1 MPVASR
7 MLAPADGLTIRQPT
21 DGSLEKGNIRNP
33 PRFQPMDIALGGLQG
48 AGSEGLA
55 HGAYSQ
61 KPPGE
66 TQRKMPNIKGSR
78 D

>member
-1 MPVASR
+1 MAITNR

-21 DGSLEKGNIRNP
+21 DANLVKGNIHNP
-33 PRFQPMDIALGGLQG
+33 PRYENLGIGGLND
-48 AGSEGLA
+48 ARAEGLE
-55 HGAYSQ
+55 HGMYNA

-66 TQRKMPNIKGSR
+66 TQRKMPNIKGSH

>member
-1 MPVASR
+1 MSDVNR

-21 DGSLEKGNIRNP
+21 DGGLVKGNIHNP
-33 PRFQPMDIALGGLQG
+33 PRFENLGMGGLNSANAPG
-48 AGSEGLA
+48 ME
-55 HGAYSQ
+55 HGMYSA

-66 TQRKMPNIKGSR
+66 TQRKMPNIKGSK

>member
-1 MPVASR
+1 MSVNK

-21 DGSLEKGNIRNP
+21 DASLSKGNIQNP
-33 PRFQPMDIALGGLQG
+33 PRYENLGIGGLNGPG
-48 AGSEGLA
+48 AEGLEA
-55 HGAYSQ
+55 TAFGQ

-66 TQRKMPNIKGSR
+66 TQRRMPNIKGSK

>member
-21 DGSLEKGNIRNP
+21 DSSLEKGNIRNP
-33 PRFQPMDIALGGLQG
+33 PRFENLGMGGLNS
-48 AGSEGLA
+48 AKAEGLE

-66 TQRKMPNIKGSR
+66 TQRRMPNIKGSK